1 MPQDSAGIG
10 MQNPVKG
17 IMTSISRKLFPAL
30 FFALAPVLCAPTPDQ
45 DRLPIIA
52 LQPLGKVR
60 QEVVATAAAGIEKAF
75 HARVKVLPAE
85 PLPVRAYYRPNNRYR
100 AEVILDILR
109 NRHCGGCLKM
119 AGITEADI
127 STTKGDI
134 QDWGIFGLATLNGR
148 ACVISTFR
156 LGRGGAS
163 RELFSERLVKV
174 VNHELGHTFGLDHCP
189 VQGCIMEDAKG
200 TIRTVDRESGRFCE
214 RCRKRLESQGILR

>member
-1 MPQDSAGIG
+1 MAQNSAVIG
-10 MQNPVKG
+10 TRNPVKR

-30 FFALAPVLCAPTPDQ
+30 IFVLAPVLCAPTPDQ
-45 DRLPIIA
+45 DLLPIVA

-60 QEVVATAAAGIEKAF
+60 QEVVATAATGIEKAF
-75 HARVKVLPAE
+75 HARVTVLPAE
-85 PLPVRAYYRPNNRYR
+85 PLPAGAYYRPNNRYR
-100 AEVILDILR
+100 AEIILHILR
-109 NRHCGGCLKM
+109 NRPCGRCLKM
-119 AGITEADI
+119 ACITEADI

-148 ACVISTFR
+148 SCVISTFR
-156 LGRGGAS
+156 IGRGGAS

-200 TIRTVDRESGRFCE
+200 TIHTVDRESGRFCE